1 MNCRTC
7 GLILPVE
14 WGWRSGQSH
23 LNSDATIAREGAG
36 RTPFLSAKGREGARR
51 KPFFV
56 HGGPRRGTENG
67 NGNTFCPR
75 RGRRGA
81 ENGNGNTFCP
91 RRGAEGGGER
101 QRQHL
106 LSTEGRGGGRRTA
119 TATPFVHGGA
129 RRGRENRAIASKFGR
144 HNSPR
149 RAPTRG
155 APTDSGSLTWVCPN
169 LMQLPWGGGSP
180 AHGGM
185 DLCGV
190 PVACLNWGRADNS
203 LEWRIRAF
211 RSGLG
216 LVA

>member
-1 MNCRTC
+1 MNCRIC

-14 WGWRSGQSH
+14 WGWSSGQTYLNWDARIADEGHPQGGEGGGEH
-23 LNSDATIAREGAG
+23 LNTFLSTEGRGGARRTATATPFVHGEPRRGTEYGNGNTFCPRRAAEGRGEHLNTILSTKGHEGAG

-56 HGGPRRGTENG
+56 HEGP
-67 NGNTFCPR
+67 
-75 RGRRGA
+75 
-81 ENGNGNTFCP
+81 
-91 RRGAEGGGER
+91 
-101 QRQHL
+101 
-106 LSTEGRGGGRRTA
+106 
-119 TATPFVHGGA
+119 

-155 APTDSGSLTWVCPN
+155 APTDSGSLTWVCLN
-169 LMQLPWGGGSP
+169 LMPLPWGGGSP

-190 PVACLNWGRADNS
+190 PVACLD
-203 LEWRIRAF
+203 
-211 RSGLG
+211 
-216 LVA
+216 